1 MAYING
7 GKKKMRRRRCLVS
20 ADEWRLRL
28 DECMARVLSAPATFP
43 EVTVLWARWRMQWL
57 ASQPAAPTQPARP
70 RGAEQYSLLA
80 PLDEQK

>member
-1 MAYING
+1 
-7 GKKKMRRRRCLVS
+7 MRQRNYLT
-20 ADEWRLRL
+20 AAEWARRL
-28 DECMARVLSAPATFP
+28 DAEMERVLRDPASFP